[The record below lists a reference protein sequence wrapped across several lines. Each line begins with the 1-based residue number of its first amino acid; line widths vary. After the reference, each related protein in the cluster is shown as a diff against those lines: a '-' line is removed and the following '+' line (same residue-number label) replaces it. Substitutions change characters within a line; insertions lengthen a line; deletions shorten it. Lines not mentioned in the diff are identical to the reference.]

1 MSKIL
6 NRTEILNMNDIVVEE
21 VHVPEWGE
29 DAIVYVKGM
38 TGRERDQFEASLVE
52 MRGGRTTHIKLENVR
67 AKLVALTTC
76 DESGER
82 LFTSKDAEEL
92 GKKSASALQ
101 RLFEVSQ
108 RLSGLTPADVDEL
121 VKGLEEDPFAASPS
135 A

>member
-1 MSKIL
+1 MVMSTLKRDDILKAQDIKIEL
-6 NRTEILNMNDIVVEE
+6 VP
-21 VHVPEWGE
+21 VPEWGG
-29 DAIVYVKGM
+29 DVYVKGM

-108 RLSGLTPADVDEL
+108 HLSGLTPADVDEL

>member
-6 NRTEILNMNDIVVEE
+6 NRTEILNMNDIVVQE

-52 MRGGRTTHIKLENVR
+52 MRGGGTTHIKLENVR

-76 DESGER
+76 DESGKR

-108 RLSGLTPADVDEL
+108 HLSGLTPADVDEL